1 MANNYF
7 QFKAFRIDQAGC
19 AMKVTTDASLFG
31 AWAASHSL
39 PGSSA
44 LDIGGGTGLLSLMLA
59 QKNGA
64 RIDVVEIE
72 QQCFEQMKLN
82 IESSIWRERIHCTL
96 TDIGSF
102 YSPSSYDIIIS
113 NPPFHQK
120 QLRSERDEVNLARHG
135 DELTLEKLFTKVD
148 ELISAEGMFFLLMPT
163 YRDQEIEITAEKN
176 GMFILKKAVVKQSP
190 FHDAF
195 RIMYAFSK
203 KRSANQ
209 ITEEITIKDKEDVY
223 TAAFI
228 EYLKDYYLLF

>member
-1 MANNYF
+1 
-7 QFKAFRIDQAGC
+7 
-19 AMKVTTDASLFG
+19 MKVTTDASLFG

-39 PGSSA
+39 PSSSA

-59 QKNGA
+59 QKNES

-72 QQCFEQMKLN
+72 KQCFDQMKLN

-96 TDIGSF
+96 SDIGSF
-102 YSPSSYDIIIS
+102 NSHSPYDIIIS

-135 DELTLEKLFTKVD
+135 DELTLEKLFKKVD
-148 ELISAEGMFFLLMPT
+148 ELISAEGMFFLLMPA
-163 YRDQEIEITAEKN
+163 YRDQEIEVTAKKN
-176 GMFILKKAVVKQSP
+176 SMFILKKAMVKQSP
-190 FHDAF
+190 FHDVF

-203 KRSANQ
+203 KKSANQ
-209 ITEEITIKDKEDVY
+209 INEEITIKDKEDGY

-228 EYLKDYYLLF
+228 EYLRDYYLVF